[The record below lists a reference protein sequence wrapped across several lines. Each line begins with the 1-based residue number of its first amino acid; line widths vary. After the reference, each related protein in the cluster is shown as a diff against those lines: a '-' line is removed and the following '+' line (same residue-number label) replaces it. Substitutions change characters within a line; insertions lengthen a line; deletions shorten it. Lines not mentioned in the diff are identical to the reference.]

1 MRVCVIGGIAALF
14 VTPTLDGVGG
24 ELNTPAA
31 FPFGKET
38 PDTH

>member
-1 MRVCVIGGIAALF
+1 VCVNGGIAAVF
-14 VTPTLDGVGG
+14 ITPTLVGFGG

-38 PDTH
+38 PIIIE

>member
-1 MRVCVIGGIAALF
+1 MCVIGGIAALF